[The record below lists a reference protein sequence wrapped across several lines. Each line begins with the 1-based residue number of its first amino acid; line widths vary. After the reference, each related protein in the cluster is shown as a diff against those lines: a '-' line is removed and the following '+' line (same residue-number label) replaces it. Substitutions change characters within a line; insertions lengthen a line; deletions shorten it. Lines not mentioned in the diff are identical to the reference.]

1 MARPAHHPRQHR
13 RRHHEAEHADHQ
25 NDEGDH
31 DLEDRESALIFA
43 GHCRTTLPNGLM
55 ITESD
60 TLPELLLNRT
70 VMPE

>member
-1 MARPAHHPRQHR
+1 MARPAHHPRQQR
-13 RRHHEAEHADHQ
+13 GRHHQAEHAHHQ
-25 NDEGDH
+25 DDEGDH
-31 DLEDRESALIFA
+31 DLEDGEPALIVP

-60 TLPELLLNRT
+60 ALPELELNRT